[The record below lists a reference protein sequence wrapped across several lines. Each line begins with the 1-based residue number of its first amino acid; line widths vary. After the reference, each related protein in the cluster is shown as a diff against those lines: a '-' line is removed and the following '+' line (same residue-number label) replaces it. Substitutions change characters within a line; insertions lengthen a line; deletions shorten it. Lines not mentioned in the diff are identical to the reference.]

1 MNIVVGM
8 ASEDEL
14 RTRIEELEKKKSE
27 LIERIKQLN
36 RRIRYKKYE
45 QKALEPFLEQ
55 TKDVKIAPFHKMK
68 RALEFKISTAAYT
81 PKMEKELI
89 KQLREVDKKLD
100 EVREVERARRKIK
113 YVEQDITEGESE
125 IAKIEVD
132 LKVIRDDL
140 KKLYDEM
147 KSIRMTS
154 RKQVM
159 AAARAEEDM
168 VALGD
173 LATIEKESNL
183 FSVFILR
190 LQPCLSSSGR
200 RRGSLGGRCTAGR

>member
-1 MNIVVGM
+1 LISVVGM

-55 TKDVKIAPFHKMK
+55 TKDVKVAPYHKQK
-68 RALEFKISTAAYT
+68 RALEFRISTAAYT
-81 PKMEKELI
+81 PKMEKDLI
-89 KQLREVDKKLD
+89 KQLREVDKKLG
-100 EVREVERARRKIK
+100 EVREVERARRKIR

-125 IAKIEVD
+125 IVKIETD
-132 LKVIRDDL
+132 LKVIREDL

-147 KSIRMTS
+147 KTLRVAS
-154 RKQVM
+154 RKQ
-159 AAARAEEDM
+159 AAIQERADEDL

-173 LATIEKESNL
+173 LATIEKS
-183 FSVFILR
+183 
-190 LQPCLSSSGR
+190 
-200 RRGSLGGRCTAGR
+200 